1 MNVAEVKRSGKQL
14 QITAQISV
22 FTCKAASSTCKPL
35 HLPVIFLVVNSWV
48 IYCQWTCFQLSNRR
62 SRLEKDVM
70 MSVLTILC

>member
-35 HLPVIFLVVNSWV
+35 HLPVIFFSCEFMGNL
-48 IYCQWTCFQLSNRR
+48 LSMDML
-62 SRLEKDVM
+62 SALE
-70 MSVLTILC
+70 